1 MADTPL
7 ALVRQALAQDGLDG
21 WIVPRT
27 DQYQGEYVS
36 ARDERLAWVTGFTG
50 SAGTAVVLA
59 DQAWLFVDG
68 RYTIQAA
75 QEVAGSGITVRPLA
89 DKPMS
94 EVLSA
99 ELPAGTRLGY
109 DPWLHTADQVKKLNA
124 ACAKAGAALIEMPA
138 NPVDRLW
145 LDRPAAPQG
154 PVFAHPVA
162 FAGMEWRD
170 KLSQVAAKMQADALL
185 VADPSVLA
193 WLLNIRGGD
202 VPYTPLALGRALVYA
217 EGPVAQVFM
226 DPAKISGELAAAFSP
241 IVTFLPEPE
250 LENRLRALSG
260 RTVQVDLAQAPARL
274 VNVLRQAGA
283 DVVKGDDPALDLRA
297 AKNPVELDGMRAA
310 HRRDGAAMV
319 QFLAWLDQ
327 HPQSDELQ
335 VAEVLEGLR
344 ASQDHFQGL
353 SFPTIAGFGANGAIV
368 HYRSSAASNRAF
380 QPGGLLLLD
389 SGAQYRDGTTDI
401 TRTMAIGSPSEE
413 QRRRFTQVLQ
423 GHIAL
428 ARAVFPKGTSGSQL
442 DVLARQSLW
451 ADGVDYEH
459 GTGHGVGSF
468 LSVHE
473 GPQRVGKSG
482 NSVALVPG
490 HVLSN
495 EPGYY
500 KQGHFGIR
508 LENLIAVVEAPPVPG
523 GELTLY
529 GFEVL
534 TLVPFDL
541 TLVDARLLNVTERMW
556 LNAYHERVRQIIEPR
571 VDEPASLWLRQAT
584 RPI

>member
-1 MADTPL
+1 MVLTPL
-7 ALVRQALAQDGLDG
+7 ALLRQALAQDGLDG

-27 DQYQGEYVS
+27 DQYQGEYVPEC
-36 ARDERLAWVTGFTG
+36 DERLAWVTGFTG

-75 QEVAGSGITVRPLA
+75 QEVAGSGIEVRPLA

-94 EVLSA
+94 DVLAA

-124 ACAKAGAALIEMPA
+124 ACTKAGAALIETPA

-145 LDRPAAPQG
+145 LDRPAPPQV
-154 PVFAHPVA
+154 PAYAHGVA
-162 FAGMEWRD
+162 FAGMEWRE
-170 KLSQVAAKMQADALL
+170 KLSLVAAKIQADVLL

-217 EGPVAQVFM
+217 DGPVAQVFM
-226 DPAKISGELAAAFSP
+226 DPAKISGELAAQFSP
-241 IVTFLPEPE
+241 IVSFLPEPE
-250 LENRLRALSG
+250 LEARLHALSG
-260 RTVQVDLAQAPARL
+260 RKVQVDTAQAPARL
-274 VNVLRQAGA
+274 VNVLQQAGA
-283 DVVKGDDPALDLRA
+283 ELIKGVDPALDLRA
-297 AKNPVELDGMRAA
+297 AKNPVELNGMRAA

-327 HPQSDELQ
+327 HPASDELQ
-335 VAEVLEGLR
+335 VAEVLEGFR
-344 ASQDHFQGL
+344 ASRDHFQGL
-353 SFPTIAGFGANGAIV
+353 SFPTIAGFAANGAIV
-368 HYRSSAASNRAF
+368 HYRSSPASNRTF

-389 SGAQYRDGTTDI
+389 SGAQYLDGTTDI
-401 TRTMAIGSPSEE
+401 TRTMVIGSPSDE

-428 ARAVFPKGTSGSQL
+428 ARAIFPKGTTGSQL

-482 NSVALVPG
+482 NIVALVPG

-523 GELTLY
+523 GELILY

-541 TLVDARLLNVTERMW
+541 ALVESRLLSVTERMW
-556 LNAYHERVRQIIEPR
+556 LNTYHDRVCQSIEPL
-571 VDEPASLWLRQAT
+571 VDAATARWLRNAT